1 MSNIYSMGTEKWRN
15 WVTFKLQNIEPSQ
28 SESYSKADIDQ
39 MISALHSKDITVIS
53 SFSNLPD
60 ATISNGTFYWCSQ
73 TEGSKWLPW
82 NIGGTFKNNGLYYSN
97 GTSWEFINVPYQA
110 TQQDVDL
117 AINNTMFITPLT
129 LSAAAKWDSK
139 VDKVT
144 GFSLS
149 SNDYTNADKLS
160 LSTLVQNSQVFI
172 SDIITVDFGN
182 ELNISKVTINNEYL
196 KNSLFKSISI
206 VNIETQETSI
216 DDFYIN
222 GVSFSISNIIDNTS
236 FDIVGTALND
246 ASGLYTI
253 KYIITT

>member
-1 MSNIYSMGTEKWRN
+1 
-15 WVTFKLQNIEPSQ
+15 
-28 SESYSKADIDQ
+28 
-39 MISALHSKDITVIS
+39 
-53 SFSNLPD
+53 
-60 ATISNGTFYWCSQ
+60 
-73 TEGSKWLPW
+73 
-82 NIGGTFKNNGLYYSN
+82 
-97 GTSWEFINVPYQA
+97 
-110 TQQDVDL
+110 
-117 AINNTMFITPLT
+117 MFITPLT